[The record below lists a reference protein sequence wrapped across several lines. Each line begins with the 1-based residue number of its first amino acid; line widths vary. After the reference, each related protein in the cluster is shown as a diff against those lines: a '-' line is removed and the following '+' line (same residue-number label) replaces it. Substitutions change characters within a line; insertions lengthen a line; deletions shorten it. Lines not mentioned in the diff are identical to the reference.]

1 MPAIYRKKILNRK
14 MGIFNKVLAVMARI
28 FSNRNFIFILAFVL
42 GFAAG
47 NIGDWLRYLVLPAL
61 GIVMTVSMLEIPNRS
76 FLPLRDAVK
85 PSVVIFLLNYV
96 IFSIVTLVPAYFFIE
111 DAELWKG
118 FVIAAASPAGV
129 AIAPFTGILGGN
141 KAFSLKG
148 VIASHL
154 MAVLIIPFYGWLFIG
169 SSFIQPVRLLIL
181 FSELILAPFVVSR
194 LILKFR
200 AEKNI
205 LRRRGIITNWGLF
218 VVIFTVIALNRSY
231 FLSYPG
237 TVGVVSA
244 ITAAAVLVTGLVAE
258 LILKKTGIGAKN
270 RSSYILFATIKNGG
284 FAAAAALSLSGER
297 ASLPPAIIS
306 VFIIIYLI
314 YLSLRAGSFRKD
326 AGASL
331 SVPAENQ

>member
-1 MPAIYRKKILNRK
+1 MLMRK
-14 MGIFNKVLAVMARI
+14 MGILNKVPAFMARLL
-28 FSNRNFIFILAFVL
+28 SNRNFIFILAFVL

-47 NIGDWLRYLVLPAL
+47 NIGDWLRYLVIPAL
-61 GIVMTVSMLEIPNRS
+61 AMVMTVSMLEIPNRS

-85 PSVVIFLLNYV
+85 PSAVIFLLNYV
-96 IFSIVTLVPAYFFIE
+96 LFSIMTLVPAYFLIE
-111 DAELWKG
+111 DGQLWKG
-118 FVIAAASPAGV
+118 FVIAAVSPAGV

-154 MAVLIIPFYGWLFIG
+154 MAVLIMPVYGYLFIG
-169 SSFIQPVRLLIL
+169 SSFIQPVRLLLL

-200 AEKNI
+200 AEKSI
-205 LRRRGIITNWGLF
+205 LRWRGAITNWGLF

-237 TVGVVSA
+237 TVGLVSA
-244 ITAAAVLVTGLVAE
+244 ITAAAVLVTGLVTE

-270 RSSYILFATIKNGG
+270 KSSYILFATIKNGG

-297 ASLPPAIIS
+297 SSLPPAIIS

-314 YLSLRAGSFRKD
+314 YLSLRAGSFRQNTEKT
-326 AGASL
+326 L
-331 SVPAENQ
+331 SVPAKNQ